1 MSTISAMTNNTY
13 MMYKM
18 AQNNGLSLF
27 DSSSSKDATSSLRDL
42 YSKQQSTDSTSDC
55 TSKSTSSYT
64 SKSSS
69 ALTGETLST
78 RLANASSQAQSDL
91 DTINTIR
98 TNIEGLTSSY
108 TSTRKTFYA
117 DLDSTMDDLK
127 SAAATVKGMNYV
139 FSDSD
144 ITTKA
149 DGTKS
154 YSSDLQSAIKN
165 VKNLVSA
172 YNDALDFTS
181 DNASVSDRMKALNTT
196 FADTTYRAGQYGAIG
211 ITVDTKTGALSL
223 DEDKLAQALVDNGDR
238 VQNTLGSNGLAG
250 KATHHAQLASSQ
262 RSRLF
267 PSMQSM
273 IGGEMEVASLYT
285 GKTLLGMTQYASV
298 GNLLDFM
305 F

>member
-27 DSSSSKDATSSLRDL
+27 SSSSSDSTSSLSSLYNKVTQSKDSTSDSSSSTSS
-42 YSKQQSTDSTSDC
+42 
-55 TSKSTSSYT
+55 STSS
-64 SKSSS
+64 SS
-69 ALTGETLST
+69 LTGSSLAT

-91 DTINTIR
+91 NTINTIK

-108 TSTRKTFYA
+108 TTTRKTFYA
-117 DLDSTMDDLK
+117 EFDSTMSDLK
-127 SAAATVKGMNYV
+127 SAATTVKGMNYV
-139 FSDSD
+139 FSSSD
-144 ITTKA
+144 ITTNA
-149 DGTKS
+149 DGTKT
-154 YSSDLQSAIKN
+154 YSSDLQAAIKN
-165 VKNLVSA
+165 VKNLVST
-172 YNDALDFTS
+172 YNDALSFTS

-196 FADTTYRAGQYGAIG
+196 FADTTYRASQYGAIG
-211 ITVDTKTGALSL
+211 ITVDSKTGALTL

-250 KATHHAQLASSQ
+250 KATSHAQLATSQ
-262 RSRLF
+262 RSKLF

-285 GKTLLGMTQYASV
+285 GKTLIGMTQYASI